1 MVEKTN
7 IYSEILSSRFGVKI
21 GKIDESHLCISSLG
35 ESLDSFK
42 EQKFDLVVAR
52 IDLTRLDL
60 INQLEQRGFTT
71 KDVQCTLRNVF
82 KDRHGNLLFN
92 KVEREDGY
100 VLREFEESDV
110 DGIVDIAKRSFVNYG
125 HYAADRRLDSKA
137 CLDAYVDWAY
147 NSCINKDVATK
158 VFIAEK
164 EHEVAA
170 FIAYKRFDGD
180 KTYAAG
186 VLGGV
191 SPDHRKKGLFPDI
204 DIVALEWGIENGFD
218 WEEHNVLMDNFSVM
232 KSHMSVGFRPQ
243 ESMVTLHGWLDEVKK
258 DD

>member
-1 MVEKTN
+1 M
-7 IYSEILSSRFGVKI
+7 LSNRFGVKI
-21 GKIDESHLCISSLG
+21 GKVDESFFDAISVNEGISSFREEKL
-35 ESLDSFK
+35 
-42 EQKFDLVVAR
+42 DLVVAR

-60 INQLEQRGFTT
+60 INQLEKRGFVT

-82 KDRHGNLLFN
+82 KDRHGDLVFN

-100 VLREFEESDV
+100 VLREFKESDV
-110 DGIVDIAKRSFVNYG
+110 DGIVDIAKRSFIDYG
-125 HYAADRRLDSKA
+125 HFAADKRLDSKD

-147 NSCINKDVATK
+147 NSCVNEEVATK
-158 VFIAEK
+158 VFVATK

-170 FIAYKRFDGD
+170 FIAYKKFVDGG

-191 SPDHRKKGLFPDI
+191 NPDHRKKGLFPDI
-204 DIVALEWGIENGFD
+204 DITALEWGIENEFD
-218 WEEHNVLMDNFSVM
+218 WEEHNVLMDNFPVM

-243 ESMVTLHGWLDEVKK
+243 KSMVTLHGWLDEIRES
-258 DD
+258 D